1 MYLLGEQPAYADQLI
16 NRLQSI
22 PTQLLD
28 GLAPA
33 GSPLQLKRA
42 EDLAKMLPGN
52 QLFII
57 ENGLLHAVVDE
68 RPLFYLQEGDLVG
81 LRQGLDMPSCRYSS
95 EEQLSLI
102 PYSRSEVFKH
112 IYASEQ
118 RQELFIQYLI
128 GHTALLSDA
137 LARLKQ
143 PEIRPSTGFQH
154 FAAGEELIH
163 QGDVADNVFIIIE
176 GHAEAYVDGHKVGDV
191 QKDEIFGA
199 MAVFTREKRSA
210 TVLASEP
217 CTVMVIPKE
226 QFLSLMQSNPR
237 IAHSLIESMAKRID
251 LLNKEVTQLRL
262 PAEASCPPPCT
273 INNPTLRRVVCLW
286 AEQVAGRSIKKFA

>member
-16 NRLQSI
+16 SRLQSI
-22 PTQLLD
+22 PAQLLD
-28 GLAPA
+28 GLQPA
-33 GSPLQLKRA
+33 GPALLLEQV
-42 EDLAKMLPGN
+42 EDLAPELPSN
-52 QLFII
+52 RLFII
-57 ENGLLHAVVDE
+57 EDGLLHALVDE

-81 LRQGLDMPSCRYSS
+81 LRQGIDLPSCRYRS
-95 EEQLSLI
+95 EEPLSLM
-102 PYSRSEVFKH
+102 PYSRSAVFQH

-163 QGDVADNVFIIIE
+163 QGDAADHVFIIIE
-176 GHAEAYVDGHKVGDV
+176 GHAEAFVDGHKVGDV

-199 MAVFTREKRSA
+199 MAVFTRERRSA
-210 TVLASEP
+210 TVLATEP

-237 IAHSLIESMAKRID
+237 IAHSLIESMARRID

-262 PAEASCPPPCT
+262 PAEA
-273 INNPTLRRVVCLW
+273 V
-286 AEQVAGRSIKKFA
+286 

>member
-16 NRLQSI
+16 NRLQGI
-22 PTQLLD
+22 PPQLLE
-28 GLAPA
+28 GLSPC
-33 GSPLQLKRA
+33 GSVVQLEEV
-42 EDLAKMLPGN
+42 EDLAEVLPDD

-57 ENGLLHAVVDE
+57 DNGLLHALVDG

-81 LRQGLDMPSCRYSS
+81 LRQGIDLPSCRLSS
-95 EEQLSLI
+95 EEPLRLI
-102 PYSRSEVFKH
+102 PYSRSEVFQH
-112 IYASEQ
+112 ICASET
-118 RQELFIQYLI
+118 RQELLIQYLI

-137 LARLKQ
+137 LAHLKQ
-143 PEIRPSTGFQH
+143 PEIRPATGFQH

-163 QGDVADNVFIIIE
+163 QGDPADHVFIIIE
-176 GHAEAYVDGHKVGDV
+176 GHAEAYVDGHKVGNV

-210 TVLASEP
+210 TVLATEP

-237 IAHSLIESMAKRID
+237 IAHSLIEGMARRID
-251 LLNKEVTQLRL
+251 LLNKEVTQLRQ
-262 PAEASCPPPCT
+262 PALA
-273 INNPTLRRVVCLW
+273 V
-286 AEQVAGRSIKKFA
+286 

>member
-16 NRLQSI
+16 NRLQGI
-22 PTQLLD
+22 PTQLLE
-28 GLAPA
+28 GLAPSGA
-33 GSPLQLKRA
+33 TVRLERTD
-42 EDLAKMLPGN
+42 DLSQELPGN

-57 ENGLLHAVVDE
+57 ENGLLHALVDE
-68 RPLFYLQEGDLVG
+68 RPLFYLQEGDLFG
-81 LRQGLDMPSCRYSS
+81 LRQGIEFPTCRYSS
-95 EEQLSLI
+95 EEPLSLV
-102 PYSRSEVFKH
+102 PYTRTEVFKH
-112 IYASEQ
+112 IYASEV
-118 RQELFIQYLI
+118 RLELFVQYLI

-143 PEIRPSTGFQH
+143 PEIRPATGFQH

-163 QGDVADNVFIIIE
+163 QGDEADHVFIIIE

-226 QFLSLMQSNPR
+226 QFLSLTQSNPR
-237 IAHSLIESMAKRID
+237 IAHSLIESMARRID

-262 PAEASCPPPCT
+262 PASE
-273 INNPTLRRVVCLW
+273 
-286 AEQVAGRSIKKFA
+286 